1 MTEQVTGAIKHAV
14 MGHKNDKIDQLKANT
29 VEPNENSRITS
40 DYGVKQNNTDHW
52 LRVASEDQTG
62 PSLLEDAF
70 GREKVCHQNRAL
82 YLDLILTFHQ
92 RSTDLTT
99 SASPSALSMPVVLAP
114 TVPLDSSSQLP
125 MLQRLV
131 SLPTHLERHL
141 FLFVSQLFLEAVALP
156 TLSAM
161 FVVSPSS
168 FTPKKVRQHQILPPN
183 QCPTP
188 IYYPLSSILYSES

>member
-1 MTEQVTGAIKHAV
+1 M
-14 MGHKNDKIDQLKANT
+14 

-40 DYGVKQNNTDHW
+40 DYGVKQNNTDQW

-99 SASPSALSMPVVLAP
+99 SASPSVLSMPAVLAP
-114 TVPLDSSSQLP
+114 TVPLDSSSQPP
-125 MLQRLV
+125 MLPRLA
-131 SLPTHLERHL
+131 SLPTHLGKHPSL
-141 FLFVSQLFLEAVALP
+141 FGSRLFLEVAALP

-161 FVVSPSS
+161 SAVSPSS
-168 FTPKKVRQHQILPPN
+168 STPKKVRQHQILPPN
-183 QCPTP
+183 QCATP
-188 IYYPLSSILYSES
+188 IYYPLSSIQKANDFQATSISPGTISLSSLSRML